1 MSDSKQYR
9 VHEGVAWVNGARV
22 PDDRMVRL
30 TEAEARF
37 DLEQGRIEPGDTPVV
52 QSSGKAGRRAG
63 AAAVPLGGEDAADD
77 GRD

>member
-9 VHEGVAWVNGARV
+9 VRDGVAWVNGARV
-22 PDDRMVRL
+22 PDDRKVRL

-37 DLEQGRIEPGDTPVV
+37 DLEQGRIAPLAETIRPAKPM
-52 QSSGKAGRRAG
+52 KAQ
-63 AAAVPLGGEDAADD
+63 DAADD

>member
-22 PDDRMVRL
+22 PDDRKVRL

-37 DLEQGRIEPGDTPVV
+37 DLEQGRI
-52 QSSGKAGRRAG
+52 A
-63 AAAVPLGGEDAADD
+63 PLAETIRPAKPMKTQDAADD

>member
-1 MSDSKQYR
+1 MSETRHYR
-9 VHEGVAWVNGARV
+9 VRDGVAWVNGARV
-22 PDDRMVRL
+22 PDDRKVRL

-37 DLEQGRIEPGDTPVV
+37 DLEQGRIELDVTPVV

>member
-22 PDDRMVRL
+22 PDDRKVRL

-37 DLEQGRIEPGDTPVV
+37 NLEQGRIAPLAETIRPAKPVKTQDT
-52 QSSGKAGRRAG
+52 
-63 AAAVPLGGEDAADD
+63 DND